1 MYSNEPVRQCTS
13 TAMYQYSNVLLY
25 RYSNVPVQQC
35 TSTAMYQYSN
45 VPVQQ
50 CASTAMRQY
59 SNVPWPNPADRGRI
73 RVMPLYPK
81 QNWPINERSS
91 GKDEEKIRA
100 DCRPECCNSV
110 RMRQVKSSK
119 LRKVTYIH
127 TLHLLLLP
135 TGMQC
140 EQTSTSSG

>member
-1 MYSNEPVRQCTS
+1 MSEKGKKEENEPVQQYSSAC
-13 TAMYQYSNVLLY
+13 TAMCQYSY
-25 RYSNVPVQQC
+25 VPVQQC
-35 TSTAMYQYSN
+35 TSTAI
-45 VPVQQ
+45 
-50 CASTAMRQY
+50 CQY
-59 SNVPWPNPADRGRI
+59 SNVPWHNPADRGRI

-81 QNWPINERSS
+81 QDWPINERSS

-100 DCRPECCNSV
+100 DCRPGCCNSV

-140 EQTSTSSG
+140 EQTVRLPLAVASSD

>member
-1 MYSNEPVRQCTS
+1 
-13 TAMYQYSNVLLY
+13 MYQ
-25 RYSNVPVQQC
+25 YSNVPVQQC

-50 CASTAMRQY
+50 CTSTAICQY
-59 SNVPWPNPADRGRI
+59 SNVPWHNPADRGRI

-100 DCRPECCNSV
+100 DCSLCRPGCCNSV

-140 EQTSTSSG
+140 EQTVRLPLAVASSD